1 MSTVEG
7 LVEVHWTPLLEKYFS
22 DTGEKANCY
31 SWMHKQAEQLY
42 SYRSTFIDLP
52 VIILSVLNGATSV
65 GSSSLFG
72 DSQFASVGIGI
83 VALFTAVLNTI
94 GSYFGWARRA
104 EAHKI
109 SSFQYAKLYRYIKV
123 EMGLPRDERALPREF
138 LKSVKEQ
145 YDRLAEVSPLIPPI
159 ILGQFRHK
167 FSHEDFK
174 EISFPEEADGLTE
187 IVVYDPKK
195 DTEAQE
201 AKLTNEVITLTS
213 IDSEK
218 KQVEIE

>member
-1 MSTVEG
+1 M
-7 LVEVHWTPLLEKYFS
+7 
-22 DTGEKANCY
+22 
-31 SWMHKQAEQLY
+31 
-42 SYRSTFIDLP
+42 
-52 VIILSVLNGATSV
+52 LNGATSV

-159 ILGQFRHK
+159 ILGQFKSK
-167 FSHEDFK
+167 FNHEMFK

-195 DTEAQE
+195 DKEAQE
-201 AKLTNEVITLTS
+201 AKLTNEVVTLATV
-213 IDSEK
+213 DSDK
-218 KQVEIE
+218 NQVVIE